1 MTTIDSSTLH
11 NNIVTSS
18 QENLQEENTGAN
30 SMPTQAPKGE
40 QQNFIVQSSPDE
52 FDADA
57 RADDTFVFKW
67 AIYNRKYFEKL
78 QKITDREKEKGVIRW
93 YNIFIPEEVVYPLN
107 SVL

>member
-18 QENLQEENTGAN
+18 QENLQENNTGAN

-52 FDADA
+52 FDAVA
-57 RADDTFVFKW
+57 MPEISKMKAEISKMTKEINNKIKETWESMKEIKYYW
-67 AIYNRKYFEKL
+67 ANLYLYYLTLFA
-78 QKITDREKEKGVIRW
+78 
-93 YNIFIPEEVVYPLN
+93 
-107 SVL
+107 

>member
-1 MTTIDSSTLH
+1 MKTIDSSTLH

-18 QENLQEENTGAN
+18 QENLQVYDAGAN

-57 RADDTFVFKW
+57 KARIKKNNDDYYLTQF
-67 AIYNRKYFEKL
+67 
-78 QKITDREKEKGVIRW
+78 
-93 YNIFIPEEVVYPLN
+93 IFI
-107 SVL
+107 

>member
-18 QENLQEENTGAN
+18 QENLQENDTGAN
-30 SMPTQAPKGE
+30 SMPTPSPQGE

-57 RADDTFVFKW
+57 RAKIILTREYTLQDIYRKINDYEKREHLSCRDRKEYEEMCDILFIDDY
-67 AIYNRKYFEKL
+67 ILY
-78 QKITDREKEKGVIRW
+78 I
-93 YNIFIPEEVVYPLN
+93 
-107 SVL
+107 